1 MTPEVLA
8 LLAVACLVPEPEVPR
23 PDPALMA
30 AVVALRP
37 GPVASP
43 PAPPEVA
50 AAIAAAAAHGPG
62 RRKRR

>member
-1 MTPEVLA
+1 MTPEALA
-8 LLAVACLVPEPEVPR
+8 LLAVACLVPTAEPPL

-30 AVVALRP
+30 AVVAPWP

-50 AAIAAAAAHGPG
+50 AIAAAAAHGPG
-62 RRKRR
+62 RKKRR